1 MAEEMRT
8 RERTRKGKESV
19 AFSHGLGGEDASTAA
34 DMRDSGEQLCFSPA
48 AILPEIRGERGR
60 RWWGRMGCGWGS
72 RLVSGYRGEVGGI
85 GAASV
90 TRGEKKLP
98 ELMMLTGGSHLSLVA
113 EGREGG
119 VRAEACF
126 GCCSGWLGPGHGP
139 VAAFPFFCS
148 FFYSFLFLLFF
159 DNFCK
164 TPSKQFK
171 QNSKSF

>member
-1 MAEEMRT
+1 VRPPVARNGGRRSFGWGGSDVAPDVVSLRVRTGKMAEEMRT

-19 AFSHGLGGEDASTAA
+19 AFAHGLGGEDASTTA
-34 DMRDSGEQLCFSPA
+34 DVRDSGEQLCFSPA

-60 RWWGRMGCGWGS
+60 RWLGRTGCGWGS

-119 VRAEACF
+119 A
-126 GCCSGWLGPGHGP
+126 G
-139 VAAFPFFCS
+139 
-148 FFYSFLFLLFF
+148 
-159 DNFCK
+159 
-164 TPSKQFK
+164 
-171 QNSKSF
+171 